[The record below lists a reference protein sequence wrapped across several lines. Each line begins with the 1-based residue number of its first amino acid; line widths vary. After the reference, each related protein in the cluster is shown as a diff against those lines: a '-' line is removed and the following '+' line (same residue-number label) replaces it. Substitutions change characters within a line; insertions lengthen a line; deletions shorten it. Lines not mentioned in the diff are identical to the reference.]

1 MLESALSPV
10 RAANEVRALPDP
22 GRPVPHGWSRMR
34 LDDAADRASG
44 HTPDQG
50 KPEYWNGGIRWV
62 SLADS
67 NRLDSGY
74 VFETEKEISA
84 LGIRHSSAVLLP
96 AETVVLSRDA
106 GIGKSAVLASEM
118 AVSQHFIAW
127 KCEEKGHLD
136 PWFLY
141 AWLQLNKAFFER
153 MAVGS
158 TIKTIGLP
166 LFKRLT
172 IDLPP
177 LSEQRRIAEIL
188 RSWDLAIEKL
198 EALHAAKER
207 RRDALIYSM
216 VFGARRFSDFGSQG
230 KLSKYRW
237 FDLPTS
243 WACRPVGEI
252 ALEVSERNRDGE
264 HEVLSCSKYDGFVRS
279 LEYFNKQ
286 VFSSDLSG
294 YKVIRRGEFGFP
306 SNHVEEGSIG
316 LQNLVD
322 TGLVSPIYTVFRF
335 DPEVVDNEY
344 AFAVLKTSLYRHIFE
359 VSTSASVDRRG
370 SLRWSE
376 FSKIP
381 FPIPPLEEQRAIM
394 AVIRAARADAESATR
409 EINAL
414 QRQKRGLMQKLL
426 KGEWRVTC

>member
-127 KCEEKGHLD
+127 KCEEKAHLD

-172 IDLPP
+172 IDFPP
-177 LSEQRRIAEIL
+177 LPEQRRIAEIL
-188 RSWDLAIEKL
+188 QAWDEAIEKL
-198 EALHAAKER
+198 EALRATKER
-207 RRDALIYSM
+207 RFLAL
-216 VFGARRFSDFGSQG
+216 REN
-230 KLSKYRW
+230 L
-237 FDLPTS
+237 
-243 WACRPVGEI
+243 
-252 ALEVSERNRDGE
+252 
-264 HEVLSCSKYDGFVRS
+264 
-279 LEYFNKQ
+279 
-286 VFSSDLSG
+286 
-294 YKVIRRGEFGFP
+294 IRRGEAIGVPTCFGEFLTESRIVGADGATAKKITVKLYGLGAVAKENERGGGSANTRYFKRSADQLVYSKLDFLNGAFAIIPPNLDGFETTLDLPAFDVAP
-306 SNHVEEGSIG
+306 SVNAYWI
-316 LQNLVD
+316 LQYLIRPEYYSNQ
-322 TGLVSPIYTVFRF
+322 TEMARGQRKARRISPAEFLASRVHLPQRDYQ
-335 DPEVVDNEY
+335 DSVV
-344 AFAVLKTSLYRHIFE
+344 AVLKTAQQD
-359 VSTSASVDRRG
+359 TDTTA
-370 SLRWSE
+370 
-376 FSKIP
+376 
-381 FPIPPLEEQRAIM
+381 
-394 AVIRAARADAESATR
+394 R
-409 EINAL
+409 EITAL
-414 QRQKRGLMQKLL
+414 QLQKRGLMQKLL
-426 KGEWRVTC
+426 SGEWRVNKSANRHG